1 MCIMT
6 FTYKYLNSIFK
17 IYTLGGI
24 LKLKKAYSSFKRK
37 RETFF
42 KLKSTLILFILLKK
56 QTFYIK
62 KYFTILGE
70 A

>member
-1 MCIMT
+1 ML
-6 FTYKYLNSIFK
+6 YLKQYSHSIFK